1 MQNNRKRTPLITR
14 EKVDAY
20 IQKIPPTPQALQQTI
35 IYLNQGELI
44 KAARTAQK
52 DLALSAYLVELVNK
66 PIFGFRDKVEDIS
79 QIFGILGV
87 ARSQQALYNYMISLL
102 SPAKWHFFRLNKSSF
117 YDIQAELSIKWQII
131 LKHLNITDK
140 EIQNTI
146 TLLPATIIVCEA
158 LFCEKLDDVKLL
170 RSVDEIDLNTILIRL
185 CNLDL
190 FDICQIIAT
199 KWNMS
204 EKSMQIIQASSGLK
218 PAKNDE
224 INTLGKWMHLL
235 LFFTLSRAEYINAG
249 LNDFINFKIEYVE
262 EIYDDFA
269 KLMEIA

>member
-1 MQNNRKRTPLITR
+1 LITR

-20 IQKIPPTPQALQQTI
+20 IQKIPPAPQALQQTVL
-35 IYLNQGELI
+35 YLKQEELT
-44 KAARTAQK
+44 KAAQAAQK
-52 DLALSAYLVELVNK
+52 DLPLSAYLVELVNK
-66 PIFGFRDKVEDIS
+66 PIYGFRNKVEDVS

-87 ARSQQALYNYMISLL
+87 ERSQQVVYNYMISLL
-102 SPAKWHFFRLNKSSF
+102 SPAKWQLFTLNRSSF
-117 YDIQAELSIKWQII
+117 YDLQAELTIKWQMI

-140 EIQNTI
+140 EIQNAI
-146 TLLPATIIVCEA
+146 TLLPASIIVCEA

-170 RSVDEIDLNTILIRL
+170 RSVNEIDLNTILTRL

-204 EKSMQIIQASSGLK
+204 KKSAQIVQAASGLK
-218 PAKNDE
+218 PSEDE
-224 INTLGKWMHLL
+224 QTNRLGKWMHLL
-235 LFFTLSRAEYINAG
+235 LFFTLSKPEYINAG
-249 LNDFINFKIEYVE
+249 LNDFIDFQIEYVQ

-269 KLMEIA
+269 KLMEIS